1 MEMRKKVSNSIQY
14 DAIRKLNEIK
24 FANLR
29 KEILDLKQGIKH
41 QMKETLKKAKHKN
54 KNKIN

>member
-1 MEMRKKVSNSIQY
+1 MRKKVSNSIQY

-29 KEILDLKQGIKH
+29 KEISDLKKGIKH